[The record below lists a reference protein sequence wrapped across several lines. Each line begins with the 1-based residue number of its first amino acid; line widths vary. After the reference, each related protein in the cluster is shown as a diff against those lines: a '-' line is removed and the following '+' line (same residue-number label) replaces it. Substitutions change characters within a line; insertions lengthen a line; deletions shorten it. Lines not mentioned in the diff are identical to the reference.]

1 MHNWLFF
8 SFLLGCDEIK
18 MRHTTH
24 TNNCNDLEVVRAMC
38 YEVPD
43 WRIFIY
49 NFFKEGISY
58 KDLNSNIA
66 MTYKQMVVLTTQK
79 FVPCGIRTRDVEVL
93 NTVLLYLHA
102 YFFSL
107 VSVYNDRAIEP
118 TAISAMH
125 IDKTNRS

>member
-1 MHNWLFF
+1 
-8 SFLLGCDEIK
+8 

-66 MTYKQMVVLTTQK
+66 MTYKQMVGSQHKNLLLAGLEPAMLK
-79 FVPCGIRTRDVEVL
+79 F
-93 NTVLLYLHA
+93 
-102 YFFSL
+102 
-107 VSVYNDRAIEP
+107 
-118 TAISAMH
+118 
-125 IDKTNRS
+125 